1 MSFLDRASSFERSGF
16 ERAPFVFCYDISSPR
31 QARLVR
37 KQLRTWRLDGQLS
50 VHEVVATPPQAEALG
65 AQLLELINPET
76 DSLIVFR
83 MSRRGEG
90 PVYALTRADSAT
102 PLACQVLAVP
112 NYPGDGW
119 FVVSYDIR
127 DAKRL
132 RLVQRVTGRY
142 AAFLQR
148 SVYLFSGPGG
158 QLKTLAD
165 AVLPLLEKGED
176 DMRLYPLS
184 GPDDLWFL
192 CGGPPPLVG
201 AGMEPLSP
209 LSWPGSS
216 PAWL

>member
-1 MSFLDRASSFERSGF
+1 MSFLDRASSFQRSGF

-31 QARLVR
+31 QARAVLKR
-37 KQLRTWRLDGQLS
+37 LRAWRLDGQLS
-50 VHEVVATPPQAEALG
+50 LHEVVITPPQAEELG

-76 DSLIVFR
+76 DSLILFR
-83 MSRRGEG
+83 LSRRGDG
-90 PVYALTRADSAT
+90 PVYALARTDSAA
-102 PLACQVLAVP
+102 PLACQAHPVP

-127 DAKRL
+127 DARRL
-132 RLVQRVTGRY
+132 KQVQRVTSGY
-142 AAFLQR
+142 AAYLQR
-148 SVYLFSGPGG
+148 SVYLFCGPGS
-158 QLKTLAD
+158 QLKAMTA
-165 AVLPLLEKGED
+165 AVLSLLEHGED

-192 CGGPPPLVG
+192 CGDPPPVVG

-209 LSWPGSS
+209 REWPGLS